1 MSINLRFCNW
11 ISLQIVMVA
20 KKKMRDHKEGN
31 LVHSILVAV
40 NLRTDKN
47 HLVLDSRHI
56 VQKLSTN
63 KRSQLQN
70 LPLLGQ

>member
-1 MSINLRFCNW
+1 M
-11 ISLQIVMVA
+11 
-20 KKKMRDHKEGN
+20 EGN
-31 LVHSILVAV
+31 LVHSILVAA

>member
-1 MSINLRFCNW
+1 M
-11 ISLQIVMVA
+11 
-20 KKKMRDHKEGN
+20 EGN
-31 LVHSILVAV
+31 LVHSILVAA

-47 HLVLDSRHI
+47 HLVLDYRHI

>member
-1 MSINLRFCNW
+1 MSINLRFCSW
-11 ISLQIVMVA
+11 IHLIGFDFNIIA
-20 KKKMRDHKEGN
+20 DCHGCKKKMRNHKEGN

-56 VQKLSTN
+56 V
-63 KRSQLQN
+63 
-70 LPLLGQ
+70 